1 MGPCDANG
9 VAPTVS
15 EMDNPPADEFSDE
28 LDISAEEIDA
38 QYLRAVEAM
47 DDADWGIEV
56 PEAVPEATV
65 EGDGEAETSP
75 GEETIA
81 AGASASEAES
91 SSADDDDEQEDQS
104 PRFTPP
110 QILEAALFVGGK
122 PLTSKKLAGLLGDSF
137 NSSAVQSLAD
147 EMNQTYAAENRP
159 YEIRLGEGGYTLA
172 LRESFSRVRNRVF
185 GVGPR
190 EVKLSQDAL
199 GILALVA
206 YQQPITRE
214 DAEATGRKNAGGLL
228 SQLVRRQLIEI
239 HRDEENPKEVTYH
252 TTPRFL
258 SVFGIGSLDELP
270 MADVLDKK

>member
-9 VAPTVS
+9 VALAVS
-15 EMDNPPADEFSDE
+15 QMDNPPADEFSDE

-56 PEAVPEATV
+56 PEAVAEATV
-65 EGDGEAETSP
+65 EGDGEAETSL
-75 GEETIA
+75 GEEAIA
-81 AGASASEAES
+81 ASASEADS
-91 SSADDDDEQEDQS
+91 SSAADEDEQEDQS

-159 YEIRLGEGGYTLA
+159 YEIRLGEGGYILA

-185 GVGPR
+185 GIGPR

-228 SQLVRRQLIEI
+228 SQLVRRQLIAI

>member
-1 MGPCDANG
+1 
-9 VAPTVS
+9 
-15 EMDNPPADEFSDE
+15 MDTPPADEFSDE

-56 PEAVPEATV
+56 PEALVGGE
-65 EGDGEAETSP
+65 DKGEAETLVD
-75 GEETIA
+75 EDEIA
-81 AGASASEAES
+81 ANVSEADS
-91 SSADDDDEQEDQS
+91 SSAEDDDEQESQP

-137 NSSAVQSLAD
+137 DSSAVQSLAD

-159 YEIRLGEGGYTLA
+159 YEIRLGEGGYILA
-172 LRESFSRVRNRVF
+172 LRESFTRVRNRVF

-214 DAEATGRKNAGGLL
+214 DAEATGRNNAGGLL
-228 SQLVRRQLIEI
+228 SQLVRRQLIAI
-239 HRDEENPKEVTYH
+239 HRDEENPKQITYQ

-270 MADVLDKK
+270 MADALDKK